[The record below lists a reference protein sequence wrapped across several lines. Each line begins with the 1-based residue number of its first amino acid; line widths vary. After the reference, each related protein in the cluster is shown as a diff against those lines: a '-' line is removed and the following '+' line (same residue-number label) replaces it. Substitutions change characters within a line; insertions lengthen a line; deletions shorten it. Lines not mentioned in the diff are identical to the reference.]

1 MHVLPDLKKIEQ
13 LYSVV
18 DGLVVI
24 GVHSA
29 KFDNEKDSANIL
41 SAVQRYDIS
50 HPVVN
55 DGDSTMWMDLKVK
68 YWPTMIILGKC
79 FNLLKLHVNV

>member
-1 MHVLPDLKKIEQ
+1 MHVLPDLKRLEQ
-13 LYSVV
+13 LYTVD

-29 KFDNEKDSANIL
+29 KFDNEKDSSNIL
-41 SAVQRYDIS
+41 SAVQRYDIT

-55 DGDSTMWMDLKVK
+55 DSQMSMWEDLQIKC
-68 YWPTMIILGKC
+68 WPTMVVLGNVC
-79 FNLLKLHVNV
+79 F